1 MPSPVMEKPIRWVLG
16 LAQKKFQGILGGTDM
31 LAQHGTGP
39 QVNQQA
45 LAGTNVDAKI
55 EKARNAI
62 AAGRESE
69 RDAAVRKLGYLK
81 SVKKLGFKPEDYVL
95 TKVPVM
101 PPMFRPVSLISNDM
115 PLINDANYHY
125 KELFE
130 ANKNFKSIQGELGH
144 EASGLERLS
153 TYNAFKVVTGLGDPI
168 SQKSRDK
175 NVKDVL
181 QLVFGSSPKF
191 GTLQRKLISTTGR

>member
-1 MPSPVMEKPIRWVLG
+1 
-16 LAQKKFQGILGGTDM
+16 M

-45 LAGTNVDAKI
+45 LAETNVDAKI

-81 SVKKLGFKPEDYVL
+81 SVKKLGLKPEDYVL
-95 TKVPVM
+95 TKVTVM

-115 PLINDANYHY
+115 PLINDANYLY
-125 KELFE
+125 KDGPAKYRSLESYQFD
-130 ANKNFKSIQGELGH
+130 
-144 EASGLERLS
+144 SGRIGCQILAPS
-153 TYNAFKVVTGLGDPI
+153 VPN
-168 SQKSRDK
+168 
-175 NVKDVL
+175 
-181 QLVFGSSPKF
+181 
-191 GTLQRKLISTTGR
+191 LQRCGI